1 MQYRVRALWDHCLP
15 VIIND
20 IEIRRVVILVCV
32 LTIKHHLH
40 DFFFSHKHITSFLLP
55 SILYLCVTSPVAG
68 QAPQGNKTKPSGFSG
83 PTLPYAAPTLNNT
96 LSRSQSQH
104 CSLLVLALCM
114 SLSEELT
121 GHRPFKQH
129 FSSLNL
135 VQWCC
140 FDSIFSEIR
149 QIARLNNSHSTL
161 EWLYLPFL
169 LVLDISC
176 PSKYKH
182 SISNS
187 CLTVT
192 PSSHCLVQLTSLASV
207 YRMTVWVNS
216 VAKPF

>member
-1 MQYRVRALWDHCLP
+1 MGPLSTCNYKWHRNFSSCFNNKTPSAWFLFLP
-15 VIIND
+15 Q
-20 IEIRRVVILVCV
+20 
-32 LTIKHHLH
+32 THHLPSSSPPYCICVWPRQWLGRLLRETKQ
-40 DFFFSHKHITSFLLP
+40 SHLVS
-55 SILYLCVTSPVAG
+55 
-68 QAPQGNKTKPSGFSG
+68 QALHC

-104 CSLLVLALCM
+104 CSLLILALCL

-149 QIARLNNSHSTL
+149 QLARLNNSHSSL

-176 PSKYKH
+176 PSKYKN

-187 CLTVT
+187 CLTIT
-192 PSSHCLVQLTSLASV
+192 PPSHCLVQLTSLATV